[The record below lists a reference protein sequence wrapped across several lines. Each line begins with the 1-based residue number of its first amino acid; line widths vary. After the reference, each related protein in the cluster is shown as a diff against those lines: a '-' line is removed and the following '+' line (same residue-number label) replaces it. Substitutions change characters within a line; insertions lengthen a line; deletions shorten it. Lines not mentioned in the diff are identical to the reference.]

1 MPRTRQAGFTLIE
14 LLIVVVIIGVL
25 AAIAIPKF
33 ASTKGKANVAAMRSD
48 LHNVAVA
55 QEAYTYDHGT
65 YTGDV
70 AELRA
75 SLSPGVQIAELNVSP
90 GGWSAR
96 VTHPQAYPKTCSLFV
111 GAQPAL
117 APATAEGVVG
127 CDN

>member
-1 MPRTRQAGFTLIE
+1 MSRTRRAGFTLIE

-25 AAIAIPKF
+25 AAIAVPKF

-75 SLSPGVQIAELNVSP
+75 SLSPGVQILELNVSP
-90 GGWSAR
+90 GGWSAQ

-111 GAQPAL
+111 GAQPPL

>member
-1 MPRTRQAGFTLIE
+1 MPTRRPGFTLIE

-33 ASTKGKANVAAMRSD
+33 ATTKAKANLSAMRSD

-55 QEAYTYDHGT
+55 QEAYSYDHST
-65 YTGDV
+65 YTDDV
-70 AELRA
+70 AALRA
-75 SLSPGVQIAELNVSP
+75 SLSPGVRILELNVSP
-90 GGWSAR
+90 GGWSAQ

-117 APATAEGVVG
+117 APATVEGVVG